1 MYALIGKLAQYGL
14 HKAQEFWADH
24 GDQIIET
31 GQDVFESIKDGIESI
46 VDSL

>member
-14 HKAQEFWADH
+14 QKAQEFWADH
-24 GDQIIET
+24 GDQIIEA
-31 GQDVFESIKDGIESI
+31 GHDAIESIKDGIETI